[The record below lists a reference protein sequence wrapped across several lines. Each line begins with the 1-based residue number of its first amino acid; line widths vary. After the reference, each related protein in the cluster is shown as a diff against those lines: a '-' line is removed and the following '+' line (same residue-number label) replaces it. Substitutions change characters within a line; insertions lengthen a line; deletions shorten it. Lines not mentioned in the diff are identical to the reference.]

1 MKKTISLIAILSVSL
16 SIVAQSFML
25 NPSGRQHVQL
35 LNGKWN
41 AIIDLYSRGES
52 SKFYQNRQPKQ
63 KTDFI
68 EYSFKN
74 GLRLDVPGD
83 FNSQLPEL
91 KYYEGNVWYQRN
103 FNVKK
108 NCDKRQ
114 FIYFAAVS
122 YQAAVWLNG
131 VEIGRHEG
139 GFTPFQFEVS
149 DALKEGENDLIVM
162 VNNNRHEDGIPA
174 MNFDWWNY
182 GGITRDVFFIETPKT
197 FITDYKLQ
205 LKKGSRNQLTA
216 TVKLDGATS
225 AQQVEVSIPELK
237 ISKRLMTDNEGLAVF
252 EIATKPQLWEPASP
266 KLYDVKF
273 STNND
278 TVTDEIGFRTIETKG
293 CDILLNGKAIF
304 LKGVNFHEEIPQRM
318 GRAYSDADASM
329 ILNEVKALGC
339 NFARTAHYSQNEHI
353 LRMAEKMG
361 ILIWEE
367 IPVWQGIK
375 FTNEVVMKK
384 AQNMLKEMIYRDKNR
399 AAIIVWSI
407 QNETAPSV
415 SRNKMLSGL
424 VKMTC
429 NLDSTRL
436 IGGAF
441 DNLKYDKST
450 NTFTLNDSVAN
461 LMDVV
466 GINKYMGWYM
476 PFPMA
481 PEQIKWKVALNKP
494 LIISEFGCEALYGQ
508 HGESDVAYSWSEEYQ
523 EELYRK
529 NLIMFKNIS
538 NLRGTSPWVLFDF
551 RSPTRC
557 HPLNQDGW
565 NRKGLISD
573 KGQRKKAWYVMKEYY
588 DQVLIK

>member
-1 MKKTISLIAILSVSL
+1 MKKNILLIAILSLTVT
-16 SIVAQSFML
+16 VVGQSFMQ

-52 SKFYQNRQPKQ
+52 AKFYQNRQPKL

-68 EYSFKN
+68 EYSFQN

-83 FNSQLPEL
+83 FNSQIPEL

-103 FNVKK
+103 FNVKR
-108 NCDKRQ
+108 NNDSRQ
-114 FIYFAAVS
+114 FIYFAAVN

-149 DALKEGENDLIVM
+149 NALKEGDNDLIVM

-197 FITDYKLQ
+197 FITDYVLQ
-205 LKKGSRNQLTA
+205 LKKGSRNQLQGK
-216 TVKLDGATS
+216 VKLSGVTS

-237 ISKRLMTDNEGLAVF
+237 INKLIMTDNEGLAVF
-252 EIATKPQLWEPASP
+252 EIAAKPQLWEPASP
-266 KLYDVKF
+266 KLYDVRF
-273 STNND
+273 SANNE

-293 CDILLNGKAIF
+293 CNILLNGKAIF

-339 NFARTAHYSQNEHI
+339 NFARTAHYSQNERI

-399 AAIIVWSI
+399 AAIIIWSI
-407 QNETAPSV
+407 QNETAPSA
-415 SRNKMLSGL
+415 SRDKMLTGL
-424 VKMTC
+424 AKMTH

-436 IGGAF
+436 IAGAF
-441 DNLKYDKST
+441 DNAKYDKAT
-450 NTFTLNDSVAN
+450 NTFTLNDSLTN
-461 LMDVV
+461 LMDIV

-476 PFPMA
+476 PFPVS
-481 PEQIKWKVALNKP
+481 PELIKWEVALNKP
-494 LIISEFGCEALYGQ
+494 LIMSEFGCEALYGQ
-508 HGESDVAYSWSEEYQ
+508 HGELDVAHSWSEEYQ

-529 NLIMFKNIS
+529 NLIMFKNIP

-573 KGQRKKAWYVMKEYY
+573 KGQRKKAWFVMKGYY
-588 DQVLIK
+588 DKN